1 MSKAICV
8 CACIRLPVF
17 LVCTLL
23 QVTLSR
29 DGGTGDYA
37 LEAGALVLAD
47 QGTMQLLQEC
57 VCLLN

>member
-1 MSKAICV
+1 M
-8 CACIRLPVF
+8 PVVPYAGLYAPDLF
-17 LVCTLL
+17 AVLYV

-47 QGTMQLLQEC
+47 QGIVQYSLCCTSS
-57 VCLLN
+57 